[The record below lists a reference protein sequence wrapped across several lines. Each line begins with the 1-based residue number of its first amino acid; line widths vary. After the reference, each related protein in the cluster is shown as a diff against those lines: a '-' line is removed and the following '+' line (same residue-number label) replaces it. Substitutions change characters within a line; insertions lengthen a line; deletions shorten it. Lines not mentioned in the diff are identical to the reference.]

1 MQQIAKLF
9 ANGRSQAVRIPSAFR
24 FEGTDEVFIR
34 RDEVT
39 GDLILSARPQDWSG
53 LLEAV
58 KSLSVPKDFL
68 RAPTDMPLDDPFA
81 PPSGKDG
88 ARA

>member
-1 MQQIAKLF
+1 MQHVAKLF

-34 RDEVT
+34 RDETT

-53 LLEAV
+53 LLNAV
-58 KSLSVPKDFL
+58 DGLSVPEDFL
-68 RAPTDMPLDDPFA
+68 RPPADEPQDDPFA
-81 PPSGKDG
+81 ALDG
-88 ARA
+88 DGTKE

>member
-34 RDEVT
+34 RDQAT

-53 LLEAV
+53 LIDAV
-58 KSLSVPKDFL
+58 QELVVPEDFL
-68 RAPTDMPLDDPFA
+68 RVPEDEPPVDPLGPRSPDE
-81 PPSGKDG
+81 DG
-88 ARA
+88 EA